1 MGKMLIKYICISIL
15 LGIFTIFAQIAYSD
29 NPSPGTIEIVT
40 ELPINPGNL
49 AVTSDGRIFAT
60 VHQFRRAS
68 VQLIEITG
76 RGEYRPWPSERW
88 NGPFGSGPHVFNSL
102 LGIQIDIR
110 NRLWVIDNGRG
121 EVNQIPRLLAFN
133 IENEDLVFRYDF
145 PPETSTKGSFLND
158 LAVGD
163 KNGFVYI
170 ADIGGELKPAI
181 VVVDINKKTSRRFEN
196 HPSLEP
202 EDADLV
208 VEGKVIKVQDN
219 EGNLKPARI
228 GVNPI
233 TLSIDC
239 EILYFGAMNGKTWY
253 SLPTKLFRQ
262 GASDNDIANS
272 IKAVG
277 PKPVSDGASTDA
289 EGNHFFTNVGEN
301 AIDILAKDG
310 NVNHLVQDD
319 RLIWPDA
326 LSFGEEFWL
335 YIAVNQLNRAPVFNG
350 GKELGKPPYLI
361 MRVWTGTRG
370 IPGQ

>member
-60 VHQFRRAS
+60 VHQFRRAP

-76 RGEYRPWPSERW
+76 RGEYRPWPSETW

-121 EVNQIPRLLAFN
+121 ELNQIPKLLAFN

-145 PPETSTKGSFLND
+145 PPETSTKGTFLND
-158 LAVGD
+158 LAVDD

-262 GASDNDIANS
+262 GASDNEIANS

-310 NVNHLVQDD
+310 NVKHLVQDD

-326 LSFGEEFWL
+326 LSFGEEYWL